1 MSLATETVFL
11 CVLVIG
17 NGLVAAAETAVLSSR
32 KTVLRH
38 AAAQNVR
45 GAAHALR
52 LAEHPNRFLSLVQFW
67 LTLSGILAGV
77 LAGARVAPD
86 LIALLVQ
93 RGAPEAWVAPLAY
106 ALIIAVLSAV
116 ILICGE
122 LIPRRLAASN
132 PERVAALLAGL
143 MRVLAWLA
151 SPLLKVSRNVT
162 EGVARLVGA
171 KPRAAEAAGDEEVR
185 ALVEKGMH
193 AGVLHRAEKEMVEGV
208 LALDQ
213 LRVTAIMTPR
223 PKIVFLNIDDS
234 EEANWR
240 KIVTSGHSYFPVY
253 QGHRD
258 QVVGFVAVK
267 ALWANSAI
275 GASTALKNLLSP
287 HLAVPERLTV
297 IQLLEQFK
305 QSGRHIAIVV
315 DEFGAVQGLVTLIDV
330 FEAIAGDIP
339 ESRRAAGPGARK
351 RGEDKWLI
359 DAGLAV
365 DELKALMGIEHA
377 LPQEEEVGYKTLSGF
392 ITAQLGHIP
401 IEGETFVYGPW
412 KFEII
417 DMDRHR
423 IDKVLLT
430 RQPPDAARS

>member
-1 MSLATETVFL
+1 MNFGTECLIIMLLIL
-11 CVLVIG
+11 C

-32 KTVLRH
+32 RTKLRH
-38 AAAQNVR
+38 DANQGVR
-45 GAAHALR
+45 GAAHALK
-52 LAEHPNRFLSLVQFW
+52 LAEHPNRFLSLVQFL
-67 LTLSGILAGV
+67 LTLSGVLAGV
-77 LAGARVAPD
+77 LGGALMAPD
-86 LIALLVQ
+86 LIAACVRLGLS
-93 RGAPEAWVAPLAY
+93 EAWAQPLCFVGMIVALTFF
-106 ALIIAVLSAV
+106 

-122 LIPRRLAASN
+122 LIPRRLAAAN
-132 PERVAALLAGL
+132 PERVASSLAAL
-143 MRVLAWLA
+143 MRMLAWLA
-151 SPLLKVSRNVT
+151 GPIIKVSRKIT

-171 KPRAAEAAGDEEVR
+171 KSGTVESGGDEEVR

-213 LRVTAIMTPR
+213 LRVTSIMTPR

-234 EEANWR
+234 EETNWR
-240 KIVTSGHSYFPVY
+240 KIVSSGHSYFPVY

-275 GASTALKNLLSP
+275 GASTSLKNLLSQ
-287 HLAVPERLTV
+287 HLVVPEKMTV

-305 QSGRHIAIVV
+305 KSGRHNAIVV

-339 ESRRAAGPGARK
+339 DARRHTGPGARK

-359 DAGLAV
+359 EAGLAI
-365 DELKALMGIEHA
+365 DELKALMKVEGS
-377 LPQEEEVGYKTLSGF
+377 LPQEEEVGYKTLAGF
-392 ITAQLGHIP
+392 VMAQTGHIP
-401 IEGETFVYGPW
+401 IEGETFTYGTW

-430 RQPPDAARS
+430 RAGEKDL